1 MRNKVF
7 ITVGLLITTYY
18 VGAKYEKQIV
28 EKCPKLST
36 VYSKIKGVK

>member
-7 ITVGLLITTYY
+7 ITIGVLAVTYY
-18 VGAKYEKQIV
+18 VGVKYENKIV
-28 EKCPKLST
+28 EKIPKLST

>member
-7 ITVGLLITTYY
+7 IAVGLLITTYY
-18 VGAKYEKQIV
+18 VGVKYENKIV
-28 EKCPKLST
+28 EKFPKLST

>member
-7 ITVGLLITTYY
+7 ITIGLLVTTYY
-18 VGAKYEKQIV
+18 VGATYEKQIV
-28 EKCPKLST
+28 EKFPKLST

>member
-1 MRNKVF
+1 MRNKVLAT
-7 ITVGLLITTYY
+7 IGVLAITYY

-28 EKCPKLST
+28 EKFPKLST

>member
-7 ITVGLLITTYY
+7 ITVGVLAVTYY
-18 VGAKYEKQIV
+18 VGVKYENKIV
-28 EKCPKLST
+28 EKFTKLST

>member
-7 ITVGLLITTYY
+7 ITIGVLAVTYY

-28 EKCPKLST
+28 EKFHKLST

>member
-7 ITVGLLITTYY
+7 IAIGLLVTTYY
-18 VGAKYEKQIV
+18 VGALYEKQIV
-28 EKCPKLST
+28 EKFSKLST

>member
-7 ITVGLLITTYY
+7 INIGLLAVTYY

-28 EKCPKLST
+28 EKFPKLYT
-36 VYSKIKGVK
+36 VSSKIKGVK

>member
-7 ITVGLLITTYY
+7 ITIGVLALTYY
-18 VGAKYEKQIV
+18 VGVKYEKQIV
-28 EKCPKLST
+28 EKFPKLST

>member
-7 ITVGLLITTYY
+7 ITIGALAVTYY

-28 EKCPKLST
+28 EKFPKLST